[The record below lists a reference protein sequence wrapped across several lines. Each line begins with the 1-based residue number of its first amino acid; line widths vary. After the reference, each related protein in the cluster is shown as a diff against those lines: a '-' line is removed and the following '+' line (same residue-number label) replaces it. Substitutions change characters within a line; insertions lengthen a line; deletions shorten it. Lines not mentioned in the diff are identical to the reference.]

1 MFQNAVYTLWP
12 ECNIGVLGFQFQL
25 SSTHI
30 VKVFGFVAHVLLIKL
45 LPQKGFIAT
54 ILAPSLPLFFLSRAY
69 TLCQIG
75 HRFALRK
82 GWLTFTEMVVFLFLT
97 WLFNCTNYH
106 VHPPPSAPTTV
117 FLIGSKY
124 LTTIVKFHLQI

>member
-12 ECNIGVLGFQFQL
+12 ECNIGALGFKFQL

-54 ILAPSLPLFFLSRAY
+54 ILAPSFPPSLPWAY

-106 VHPPPSAPTTV
+106 VHPPPSAPTTL